1 MCTYHLVLG
10 LDLEALDQELDSF
23 QGLLE
28 ESLRAINQLKRQ
40 EVMELEAVVLGQVVW
55 CQEVLGL
62 VDWALEDWEQDKVE
76 SPLNQ
81 VMAV

>member
-10 LDLEALDQELDSF
+10 SDLEALDQELDSF

>member
-1 MCTYHLVLG
+1 M
-10 LDLEALDQELDSF
+10 DLEALDQELDSF